1 MELEK
6 TQMKF
11 AVSQQTGK
19 IIGFVSRQS
28 KTSKLLGVREDSRF
42 GKRICLLA
50 KELKDKIQVNKLYD
64 VELKPMH
71 NSVGYV
77 VVSAR
82 LALFKAHV
90 DTFIISNG
98 IYQVTVSFGNKIVY
112 FDPKDGRNVSTRTLA
127 GITKFLRDTGEIED
141 VEQVIEDLS
150 QKARQVVQRMR
161 RDGYHVPDYVLQC
174 ADPFTE

>member
-11 AVSQQTGK
+11 AKSQQTGE

-42 GKRICLLA
+42 GKKICLLA
-50 KELKDKIQVNKLYD
+50 EELKDKIQLNKLYD

-71 NSVGYV
+71 NHTGYV

-90 DTFIISNG
+90 DALVIPHG
-98 IYQVTVSFGNKIVY
+98 IYHVTVSFGNKIVY
-112 FDPKDGRNVSTRTLA
+112 FDPKDGRNPSTGTLA
-127 GITKFLRDTGEIED
+127 GITKFLRETGEIED
-141 VEQVIEDLS
+141 IEQVIKDLS
-150 QKARQVVQRMR
+150 HRAEQIVHRMR

-174 ADPFTE
+174 ADPLTE